1 MPGSNLN
8 RIYTTIEALLVIHNI
23 LLGRNDDP
31 TEIEGYNG
39 EEDLGL
45 FGLARA
51 GIDNDAVHRAQNI
64 DRMVDA
70 DLYRTGLHR
79 RKLLLELHEIENNYM

>member
-1 MPGSNLN
+1 M
-8 RIYTTIEALLVIHNI
+8 
-23 LLGRNDDP
+23 LGRNDDP

-79 RKLLLELHEIENNYM
+79 RKLLLELHEIENNYMYTGLPKVTVTTINPMFYIFLHF